1 MRLVIT
7 SQKTDTLDRWQRV
20 FEGCGDVVCQRG
32 LRAETPV
39 DAVLMS
45 GLFALERY
53 GGRPGVQEAQI
64 LENRRG
70 DGWHSLIIV
79 PPGRPMTRDA
89 QGHWKVQAA
98 YAHIQPAYFA
108 ASRSFRAIEEW
119 NARHVG
125 PQISVVEINL
135 PLMDMD
141 NPVDDSSPQSFK
153 KAFKEYREGRPGGGC
168 RWPEL
173 AEAFPS
179 AELQD
184 PVDPGTLDRIESVLG
199 QRLPDDLRSFLLGSD
214 GLADEYGTDV
224 IWPAERILGDNLSFR
239 NDERYKSLY
248 GDFDSLMFFGD
259 NGGGDQFAFVRR
271 PERQE
276 VFVWDH
282 ETDSRTLAAPSLEHY
297 VRSALASDGEDWY
310 R

>member
-20 FEGCGDVVCQRG
+20 FEGCGDVICQPG

-39 DAVLMS
+39 DAVLMA
-45 GLFALERY
+45 GIFALERY
-53 GGRPGVQEAQI
+53 GGRPGVNHAQI

-89 QGHWKVQAA
+89 EGGWKVQAE

-119 NARHVG
+119 NAHHFER
-125 PQISVVEINL
+125 QISVVEINL

-153 KAFKEYREGRPGGGC
+153 KAFKEHC
-168 RWPEL
+168 
-173 AEAFPS
+173 EA
-179 AELQD
+179 
-184 PVDPGTLDRIESVLG
+184 R
-199 QRLPDDLRSFLLGSD
+199 PDDG
-214 GLADEYGTDV
+214 
-224 IWPAERILGDNLSFR
+224 
-239 NDERYKSLY
+239 
-248 GDFDSLMFFGD
+248 
-259 NGGGDQFAFVRR
+259 
-271 PERQE
+271 
-276 VFVWDH
+276 
-282 ETDSRTLAAPSLEHY
+282 
-297 VRSALASDGEDWY
+297 
-310 R
+310 